1 MIINLVGSAISTAG
15 GALSRARRLVDA
27 CPCVLALAVL
37 FGSGAPSAVADPCP
51 NAGFRIGPSGGLPDC
66 RAYEQVSP
74 VDKNGSDIDNSGGS
88 EVAPTGDR
96 VAYAVANSFGDAQGS
111 GLINY
116 YRSIRGNAGWSS
128 RAISPPLSPVPPSS
142 SLLNSTLLS
151 ALSPDLSA
159 GVFRAAPDPPAL
171 SGAQVGAF
179 NVYRQYSM
187 PDGPY
192 ELLNP
197 PYPNPDQSSGSDPL
211 VVDAS
216 TDLSH
221 VLIEST
227 QPLTP
232 NAPEQTDVYDLT
244 AAGQVHLIGILPD
257 DTVAPEGAH
266 TSSGP
271 SGAGIQNGPM
281 SADGSRVFFIAGIGV
296 DTALYVRV
304 NDTTTTKIATLGEVG
319 NFQGATPDGSRVFF
333 TDNNHELFEYE
344 LESEQTTDLAPLA
357 NGNVVGSG
365 DDGHYVY
372 LLFDG
377 TDLEVWHDG
386 TITPIAAGIGG
397 IQTLD
402 TWDVSPSGRY
412 VVFQSSQPLTAYD
425 NAEHQEVYRY
435 DAQTAV
441 LDCVSC
447 DPNGAPA
454 GGDAALH
461 SFHVFF
467 TVISAQIYHQRNVLD
482 NGRVFFESTD
492 ALVPSDSNGDGGCP
506 IVNPTYHDRSC
517 QDVYQWEDGQP
528 RLISGGQSDSPS
540 SFVDAS
546 PSGDDVFLLTRQR
559 LVGSDIDDNVDVY
572 DARVGGGFPPPPPP
586 PPPCMGDACQGDL
599 TAPPAEPAFG
609 SASFSGPG
617 NQGKSHRRHCGRHRK
632 LKHGKCVRKRVHAKR
647 SSRRPR
653 GARRP

>member
-1 MIINLVGSAISTAG
+1 M
-15 GALSRARRLVDA
+15 
-27 CPCVLALAVL
+27 VLL
-37 FGSGAPSAVADPCP
+37 GSGAPSAVADPCP

-116 YRSIRGNAGWSS
+116 YRSIRGDAGWSS
-128 RAISPPLSPVPPSS
+128 RAISPPLSSVPPSS

-221 VLIEST
+221 VLVEST

-232 NAPEQTDVYDLT
+232 DAPEQRDVYDLT

-271 SGAGIQNGPM
+271 SGAGIQNGSM
-281 SADGSRVFFIAGIGV
+281 SADGSRVFFIAGTGV

-304 NDTTTTKIATLGEVG
+304 NDTTTTKMATLGEFG
-319 NFQGATPDGSRVFF
+319 NFQGATPDGSRVFY
-333 TDNNHELFEYE
+333 TDNSRELFEYE
-344 LESEQTTDLAPLA
+344 LDSGQTTDLAPLA

-386 TITPIAAGIGG
+386 TVTPIAAGIGG

-402 TWDVSPSGRY
+402 TWDVSPNGRY

-435 DAQTAV
+435 DAQTAS

-447 DPNGAPA
+447 DPSGTPA
-454 GGDAALH
+454 SGDAALH

-492 ALVPSDSNGDGGCP
+492 ALVPSDTNGDGGCP
-506 IVNPTYHDRSC
+506 IVNPAYHDRSC

-546 PSGDDVFLLTRQR
+546 PSGDDVFFLTRQR
-559 LVGSDIDDNVDVY
+559 LAGSDIDDNVDVY

-586 PPPCMGDACQGDL
+586 PPPCMGDACQGGS
-599 TAPPAEPAFG
+599 TGPPAEPVFG

-617 NQGKSHRRHCGRHRK
+617 NQTKSHRRRCGKHRK

-647 SSRRPR
+647 SPRRPR
-653 GARRP
+653 GAPKP

>member
-1 MIINLVGSAISTAG
+1 MVINLVGQARSAPG
-15 GALSRARRLVDA
+15 RALSRAQKLVDA
-27 CPCVLALAVL
+27 FLCALILAVL
-37 FGSGAPSAVADPCP
+37 FGSGAPSAAGDPCP

-128 RAISPPLSPVPPSS
+128 RAISPPLPSVPPPS

-171 SGAQVGAF
+171 SGAQPGAL
-179 NVYRQYSM
+179 NIYRQYSM

-197 PYPNPDQSSGSDPL
+197 PYPNPDQSLGSDPL

-221 VLIEST
+221 VLVEST

-232 NAPEQTDVYDLT
+232 NAPEQRDVYDMT
-244 AAGQVHLIGILPD
+244 AAGLVHLIGILPD

-266 TSSGP
+266 TSAGP

-281 SADGSRVFFIAGIGV
+281 SVDGSRVFFIAGTGV
-296 DTALYVRV
+296 DTALYVRA

-319 NFQGATPDGSRVFF
+319 NFQGATPDGSRAFY
-333 TDNNHELFEYE
+333 TDDNHELFEYE
-344 LESEQTTDLAPLA
+344 LDSGQTTDLAPLA
-357 NGNVVGSG
+357 NGNMVGSG

-386 TITPIAAGIGG
+386 AVTPIAAGIGG

-447 DPNGAPA
+447 DPSGAPA
-454 GGDAALH
+454 KGDAALH

-467 TVISAQIYHQRNVLD
+467 TVISAQIYHQRNVFD

-492 ALVPSDSNGDGGCP
+492 ALVPSDTNGDGGCP
-506 IVNPTYHDRSC
+506 IVNPSYHDRSC

-528 RLISGGQSDSPS
+528 HLISGGQSDSPS
-540 SFVDAS
+540 SFIDAS
-546 PSGDDVFLLTRQR
+546 PSGDDVFFLTRQR
-559 LVGSDIDDNVDVY
+559 LAGSDIDDNVDVY
-572 DARVGGGFPPPPPP
+572 DARVDGGFPPPPPP
-586 PPPCMGDACQGDL
+586 PPPCMGDACQGGS
-599 TAPPAEPAFG
+599 TAPPAEPPFG

-632 LKHGKCVRKRVHAKR
+632 LKHGKCVRKRAHGKR
-647 SSRRPR
+647 SPRRPR
-653 GARRP
+653 GAPRP